1 MTPQFVVQIVG
12 HALMA
17 AFWICAPILAIAF
30 VVGLVINL
38 VQIATSLQDPVFST
52 VPRLAASLA
61 GLLLLLPWMLHTA
74 MTYAISIFGNLTVYA
89 R

>member
-1 MTPQFVVQIVG
+1 MTPQFVVAIVG

-30 VVGLVINL
+30 IVGIVINL
-38 VQIATSLQDPVFST
+38 IQIATSLQDPVFST
-52 VPRLAASLA
+52 VPRLGASLA

-74 MTYAISIFGNLTVYA
+74 MTYAVSILGNLSQYA

>member
-1 MTPQFVVQIVG
+1 MTPQFVIQIVG

-30 VVGLVINL
+30 CVGIVINL
-38 VQIATSLQDPVFST
+38 IQIATSLQDPVFST
-52 VPRLAASLA
+52 VPRLAVSLGA
-61 GLLLLLPWMLHTA
+61 MLLLLPWMLQTA
-74 MTYAISIFGNLTVYA
+74 MTFAISIFGNLTQYA

>member
-12 HALMA
+12 HSLMA
-17 AFWICAPILAIAF
+17 SFWICAPILAIAF

-38 VQIATSLQDPVFST
+38 IQIATSLQDPVFST

-74 MTYAISIFGNLTVYA
+74 MTYAVSIFGNLTLYA